1 MGKIGIVTDSVTYL
15 TPEQIDEL
23 QVEVVSLVINFGDQS
38 WPEASVSDYRDF
50 YEQLR
55 QVSYLPTTSQPSMGD
70 FLQTYDRL
78 AGKVS
83 SIISIHLSAGVSGTV
98 QVARSAARMMPG
110 VDISV
115 VDSGA
120 AAIGVYMMVD
130 AAARAV
136 AAGWEKERVLQAL
149 EYIKE
154 NRTLLFMPDSLE
166 YLKRGGRIGGA
177 AAMVGTLLQVKPIL
191 YFNPGKNGTIDVYEK
206 IRTKEKGLQRILAE
220 LDRAYRQSPDLKTG
234 VVHVGAE
241 AEGKA
246 LVQRV
251 RELYPELS
259 PDLCPVGPVV
269 GAHIGPGTL
278 GICCYPLTSDLKEII
293 KYKQLDCGASHA
305 MGNSS

>member
-191 YFNPGKNGTIDVYEK
+191 YFNPDKNGIIDVYEK
-206 IRTKEKGLQRILAE
+206 IRTREKGLQRILAE

-241 AEGKA
+241 AEGNA
-246 LVQRV
+246 LLQRV

>member
-15 TPEQIDEL
+15 TPEQVEEL

-38 WPEASVSDYRDF
+38 WPEASVSDYTDF

-55 QVSYLPTTSQPSMGD
+55 RVSYLPTTSQPSMGD

-78 AGKVS
+78 AGKVD

-110 VDISV
+110 VEISV
-115 VDSGA
+115 VESAA

-130 AAARAV
+130 AAARAA
-136 AAGWEKERVLQAL
+136 AAGWEKDRIMQAL
-149 EYIKE
+149 EYIKRH
-154 NRTLLFMPDSLE
+154 RTLLFIPDSLE

-177 AAMVGTLLQVKPIL
+177 AALVGTLLQVKPIL
-191 YFNPGKNGTIDVYEK
+191 YFNPAKNGIIDLYEK
-206 IRTKEKGLQRILAE
+206 IRTREKGLQRILAE
-220 LDRAYRQSPDLKTG
+220 LDKAYRQSPDLKTG

-246 LVQRV
+246 LVQRI
-251 RELYPELS
+251 RGLYPELT

-278 GICCYPLTSDLKEII
+278 GICCYPLASDLKEII
-293 KYKQLDCGASHA
+293 KYRT
-305 MGNSS
+305 

>member
-136 AAGWEKERVLQAL
+136 AAGWEKERILQTL
-149 EYIKE
+149 EYIKK

-191 YFNPGKNGTIDVYEK
+191 YFNPDKNGIIDVYEK
-206 IRTKEKGLQRILAE
+206 IRTREKGLQRILAE

-241 AEGKA
+241 AEGKV
-246 LVQRV
+246 LLQRI
-251 RELYPELS
+251 RDLYPELS

-293 KYKQLDCGASHA
+293 KYRT
-305 MGNSS
+305 

>member
-15 TPEQIDEL
+15 LPEQVAEL

-38 WPEASVSDYRDF
+38 WPEASVSDYTDF

-55 QVSYLPTTSQPSMGD
+55 RVSYLPTTSQPSMGD
-70 FLQTYDRL
+70 FLQTYDHLSGR
-78 AGKVS
+78 VD
-83 SIISIHLSAGVSGTV
+83 SIISIHLSAGISGTV

-110 VDISV
+110 VNICV

-120 AAIGVYMMVD
+120 AAIGTYMLVD

-136 AAGWEKERVLQAL
+136 AAGWERDRILQTL
-149 EYIKE
+149 EDIKRR
-154 NRTLLFMPDSLE
+154 RTLFFMPDSLE

-177 AAMVGTLLQVKPIL
+177 AAMIGTLLQVKPLL
-191 YFNPGKNGTIDVYEK
+191 YFNPDKNGIIDVYEK
-206 IRTKEKGLQRILAE
+206 IRTKERGLQRILAE
-220 LDRAYRQSPDLKTG
+220 LDKAYQKTPDLKTG

-246 LVQRV
+246 LVQRI
-251 RELYPELS
+251 RGLYPELS

-278 GICCYPLTSDLKEII
+278 GICCYPLVSDLKEIV
-293 KYKQLDCGASHA
+293 KYRA
-305 MGNSS
+305 